1 MIKKLVG
8 FLTVLCMAFFIAGCS
23 STPDV
28 SGTYLNLDDNNQP
41 NAAIVLEKI
50 NDNGYDFSLFI
61 VNWRTGKMEKEESRR
76 IILNTEKKA
85 LELDQITPPNM
96 FFNKDYSS
104 ITQVIRSISSGE
116 TEYIYK
122 KLSNSEVKQYQHL
135 FE

>member
-50 NDNGYDFSLFI
+50 SDNGYDFSLSI
-61 VNWRTGKMEKEESRR
+61 INWRTGKMEKVESRR

-104 ITQVIRSISSGE
+104 ITQVVRPFGGGE
-116 TEYIYK
+116 TEYTYK

>member
-50 NDNGYDFSLFI
+50 SDNGYDFSLSI
-61 VNWRTGKMEKEESRR
+61 INWRTGKMEKVESR
-76 IILNTEKKA
+76 KA

-104 ITQVIRSISSGE
+104 ITQVVRPFGGGE
-116 TEYIYK
+116 KEYTYK

>member
-50 NDNGYDFSLFI
+50 SDNGYDFSLSI
-61 VNWRTGKMEKEESRR
+61 INWRTGKMEKVESRR
-76 IILNTEKKA
+76 IILNTEK
-85 LELDQITPPNM
+85 EL
-96 FFNKDYSS
+96 
-104 ITQVIRSISSGE
+104 
-116 TEYIYK
+116 
-122 KLSNSEVKQYQHL
+122 
-135 FE
+135 

>member
-28 SGTYLNLDDNNQP
+28 SGTYLRLDDNNQP
-41 NAAIVLEKI
+41 EAAIVLEKI

-61 VNWRTGKMEKEESRR
+61 INRDQTKMKKRESRR
-76 IILNTEKKA
+76 VILNTEKNA

-104 ITQVIRSISSGE
+104 ITQVVRPFGGGE
-116 TEYIYK
+116 KEYTYK